1 MAMAFSICLRAFTQA
16 SQEFMLP
23 VQSSLTSPL
32 CRTQCQLLH
41 YYHSLLCQP
50 KCVVLHIVTVEGN
63 YVGPLCVERFSSAWN
78 LSKKIKKNTTK
89 TIFPKA
95 KPYFIT
101 NFGFIFKPAAI
112 TYTSRKKWSPP
123 KWFAEFSQHNNN
135 NTKIGPVWQPAP
147 DTILIM
153 LLYCTG
159 KLWAVW
165 FTMDTLGCNFTS
177 LHFLLLRMFLTACV
191 CRPEEA
197 PGSASVIEISA
208 TTTRCSFP
216 QDLMIDDLVDQ

>member
-1 MAMAFSICLRAFTQA
+1 MAMAFSICLRAFTEA

-32 CRTQCQLLH
+32 CQTQCQLLH

-78 LSKKIKKNTTK
+78 LSKKIKNTTK

-112 TYTSRKKWSPP
+112 TYTSHKKWSPP
-123 KWFAEFSQHNNN
+123 KWFAEISQHNN
-135 NTKIGPVWQPAP
+135 NTKIGPVWQQAP

-177 LHFLLLRMFLTACV
+177 LHFLFLQMFLTACV
-191 CRPEEA
+191 CHPEVSRFSF
-197 PGSASVIEISA
+197 GD
-208 TTTRCSFP
+208 RNKCYSFP
-216 QDLMIDDLVDQ
+216 QDLMIDDLVD

>member
-63 YVGPLCVERFSSAWN
+63 YVGPLLCWEIFLCMKSF
-78 LSKKIKKNTTK
+78 KKKKKNKTNKKKKHTTK
-89 TIFPKA
+89 SIFLKGEL
-95 KPYFIT
+95 YFIT

-112 TYTSRKKWSPP
+112 SYPTHKKWKPP
-123 KWFAEFSQHNNN
+123 KWFAEISEHNND
-135 NTKIGPVWQPAP
+135 TKIGPVWQQAP

-153 LLYCTG
+153 LLYCAG

-177 LHFLLLRMFLTACV
+177 LHFLRLRMFLISFDMFVALKS
-191 CRPEEA
+191 PS
-197 PGSASVIEISA
+197 SASVIETSA
-208 TTTRCSFP
+208 TTMESN
-216 QDLMIDDLVDQ
+216 LSL

>member
-1 MAMAFSICLRAFTQA
+1 MCCFAYCDCWGKLCWTPLCWEIFFCMKSFQKNKKK
-16 SQEFMLP
+16 LP
-23 VQSSLTSPL
+23 PKLYSRRRNHTLLQILVLFSSLQP
-32 CRTQCQLLH
+32 
-41 YYHSLLCQP
+41 SLTP
-50 KCVVLHIVTVEGN
+50 VV
-63 YVGPLCVERFSSAWN
+63 
-78 LSKKIKKNTTK
+78 
-89 TIFPKA
+89 
-95 KPYFIT
+95 
-101 NFGFIFKPAAI
+101 
-112 TYTSRKKWSPP
+112 KKWSPP
-123 KWFAEFSQHNNN
+123 KWFAEISQHNN

>member
-112 TYTSRKKWSPP
+112 TYTSRKKMEPTKVICWDLTTQQQ
-123 KWFAEFSQHNNN
+123 QHQNRSSVATSTRHNFDN
-135 NTKIGPVWQPAP
+135 AA
-147 DTILIM
+147 
-153 LLYCTG
+153 LLHRKTVSCLVYNG
-159 KLWAVW
+159 
-165 FTMDTLGCNFTS
+165 
-177 LHFLLLRMFLTACV
+177 HFGL
-191 CRPEEA
+191 
-197 PGSASVIEISA
+197 
-208 TTTRCSFP
+208 
-216 QDLMIDDLVDQ
+216 

>member
-1 MAMAFSICLRAFTQA
+1 MCCFAYCDCWGKLCWTPLCWEIFFCMKSFQKNKKK
-16 SQEFMLP
+16 LP
-23 VQSSLTSPL
+23 PKLYSRRRNHTLLQILVLFSSLQP
-32 CRTQCQLLH
+32 
-41 YYHSLLCQP
+41 SLTP
-50 KCVVLHIVTVEGN
+50 VV
-63 YVGPLCVERFSSAWN
+63 
-78 LSKKIKKNTTK
+78 
-89 TIFPKA
+89 
-95 KPYFIT
+95 
-101 NFGFIFKPAAI
+101 
-112 TYTSRKKWSPP
+112 KKWSPP
-123 KWFAEFSQHNNN
+123 KWFAEISQHNNN

-208 TTTRCSFP
+208 TTMCCSFP
-216 QDLMIDDLVDQ
+216 QGLMIDDLVDQ